1 MTQLFLILI
10 KRKKKKITF
19 IYFRCTSAWFI
30 LKNIFFVASKIPT
43 EQGVV

>member
-10 KRKKKKITF
+10 KRKKKITF

-30 LKNIFFVASKIPT
+30 LKKIFFVASKIPI